1 MSGLNDSSEH
11 TNDSA
16 SPNKRL
22 EELRQVSGI
31 DAEETQN
38 ASDETLAKID
48 QLLEREFNSLIQE
61 PLISFIKDKHVDLSE
76 VVDAITKNSLVID
89 LLQDD
94 GILQLVKGGQV
105 KISIL
110 AGLGSKEA
118 RSWLSA
124 SKIGIDKLVALIAS
138 KDMGQSTDEI
148 KAENL
153 WQYAFDKK
161 WDLVAQIL
169 KDKNVDVDIEP
180 EDGEHKGKSLLW
192 LCALHDQWD
201 LVSKLLD
208 RKYIDINVKPESGE
222 YNGKTVFWLCV
233 FNKQWDIA
241 AKILNKKYLD
251 VATLPEG
258 VEYIGRTTLW
268 LCALN
273 HQWDLVEQLLKFKDV
288 DITVFPLEENPV
300 LYMCAVNKKWSLV
313 EKLFKS
319 SSTDHS
325 YVTKIDGKKVME
337 IIFACAVDDRWDLV
351 KQFLSLKD
359 FGKNLDSH
367 TAANMLELFVHNK
380 KWDLVEKLIAF
391 KDLVTKLP
399 PQKLVDPLWQ
409 CAFSGNWSI
418 VTELLKVSG
427 IRVNLTPMKQ
437 DYRDMTLLW
446 LSVYN
451 RQWDVVK
458 KILKMPDVDVNLAP
472 ANAIP
477 VVWLCALERKWDLV
491 AEILKK
497 KNVILEEIPSTIGT
511 PLIWI
516 CALDSQWELV
526 KKLVKSRAVDIN
538 FIPLYGPNAG
548 RSLLWMSVFQKENKL
563 VEELLKIQQ
572 IDVNL
577 TPLNGEFAGR
587 SVLWLCAFNQNWDL
601 FKKILKSHKVEIT
614 SDIVEILG
622 FYNKLELIK
631 EYDVGDLMS
640 QRTEC
645 KDLQKVSPSLH
656 AMYTEPLCENL
667 PTIMPTIEGYSNLS
681 KILFEQ
687 VCRSSMTSSPGMIDF
702 SGSKL
707 TISQLLISGS
717 YLLKLGEQI
726 KKFPD
731 QLSKESLDV
740 IDEVGRVL
748 QSMVKNLGE
757 PLKKQKDACEKFLK
771 AAENRSE
778 LVLPVSVRDRAI
790 IVRLRWEQD
799 NLISSVY
806 SDGRSADYFDNIGFF
821 KFPHLNSPLTYVM
834 PKKDVQDNTG
844 DFVSMFVQ
852 EQQLARIDFYDKF
865 IKFAKDNRGSKV
877 IQDLYAV
884 NSIQDLLRQ
893 LVAPDKF
900 TQYNM
905 MITIEALK
913 QHYNLLKEV
922 GDLSQNPTT
931 AMHLSNLCVDIREWA
946 SSAPEIG
953 PTRNVIL
960 GQVQKIIK
968 EIEDIQ
974 VKHWNSNS
982 GNRSKL

>member
-1 MSGLNDSSEH
+1 MYGLNDSSEH
-11 TNDSA
+11 AKDSA
-16 SPNKRL
+16 LHSRRVEK
-22 EELRQVSGI
+22 LRQVCGI
-31 DAEETQN
+31 DLEQTQIP
-38 ASDETLAKID
+38 SEDTLAKID
-48 QLLEREFNSLIQE
+48 QLLEREFNSLTQE
-61 PLISFIKDKHVDLSE
+61 PLMSFIKDKYVDLSE
-76 VVDAITKNSLVID
+76 VVDALTENSLVID
-89 LLQDD
+89 LLQDEVV
-94 GILQLVKGGQV
+94 LQLVKNGQV

-110 AGLGSKEA
+110 ADLDSKES

-124 SKIGIDKLVALIAS
+124 SRMGKDKLLALIAS
-138 KDMGQSTDEI
+138 KDLEQSADEI
-148 KAENL
+148 KTKNL

-161 WDLVAQIL
+161 WDLVAKIL
-169 KDKNVDVDIEP
+169 EDKNVNVDIES

-192 LCALHDQWD
+192 LCALHAQRD

-208 RKYIDINVKPESGE
+208 RKYIDINIKPESGE
-222 YNGKTVFWLCV
+222 HNGKTVFWLCV
-233 FNKQWDIA
+233 LNKQWDIA
-241 AKILNKKYLD
+241 AKMLNKKHLD

-258 VEYIGRTTLW
+258 VEYSGRTSLW

-288 DITVFPLEENPV
+288 DITVFPNAEHPV
-300 LYMCAVNKKWSLV
+300 LYMCAVNKQWSLV
-313 EKLFKS
+313 EKLLQS

-325 YVTKIDGKKVME
+325 YITKIDSKTMME
-337 IIFACAVDDRWDLV
+337 IIFACAEDDRWDLV

-359 FGKNLDSH
+359 FGKDLDSH
-367 TAANMLELFVHNK
+367 TVANMLELFVHNR
-380 KWDLVEKLIAF
+380 KWDLVEKLIVC

-399 PQKLVDPLWQ
+399 AERLVNPLWQ
-409 CAFSGNWSI
+409 SAFHSKWSI
-418 VTELLKVSG
+418 VTELLKVPG
-427 IRVNLTPMKQ
+427 IKVNLTPMIPE
-437 DYRDMTLLW
+437 YRDMTLLW
-446 LSVYN
+446 LSVSN
-451 RQWDVVK
+451 QQWDIVK

-472 ANAIP
+472 ANSIP
-477 VVWLCALERKWDLV
+477 VVWLCALERKWDLI

-497 KNVILEEIPSTIGT
+497 KNVILEAIPSIGT
-511 PLIWI
+511 PLIWM
-516 CALDSQWELV
+516 CALDGQWELV

-538 FIPLYGPNAG
+538 FVPFDGPNAG
-548 RSLLWMSVFQKENKL
+548 RSLLWMCVFQKENKRA
-563 VEELLKIQQ
+563 EELLKIQL

-577 TPLNGEFAGR
+577 APLNGEFAGR

-601 FKKILKSHKVEIT
+601 FKKVIKSHKVEIT
-614 SDIVEILG
+614 GDIIEILG

-631 EYDVGDLMS
+631 EYDVVDLTS

-645 KDLQKVSPSLH
+645 KDLQKASPSLH
-656 AMYTEPLCENL
+656 AMYTKPLGENL
-667 PTIMPTIEGYSNLS
+667 PTIIPTREGYTNLS

-687 VCRSSMTSSPGMIDF
+687 VCRSSMISSSGKVDF

-726 KKFPD
+726 KKVPD

-740 IDEVGRVL
+740 VDEVGRVL
-748 QSMVKNLGE
+748 QPIVKHLGKS
-757 PLKKQKDACEKFLK
+757 LKKQKDACEKFLED
-771 AAENRSE
+771 AENRSE

-799 NLISSVY
+799 NLLSSVY

-865 IKFAKDNRGSKV
+865 IKFAKDNRGRKV

-900 TQYNM
+900 IQYNM

-931 AMHLSNLCVDIREWA
+931 AMHLSNLCVNIREWA

-974 VKHWNSNS
+974 VKHWNSNG